1 MSRYRKVDPR
11 IWNDEKFR
19 SLSDMGKLVF
29 LMLLTHPNMTALG
42 AMRATLSGFAEEL
55 GWTAEA
61 FREAFADVL
70 AKGMAEHDP
79 RACMVAL
86 PNFIKYNS
94 PESPNVV
101 KAWVGALDLLPEC
114 RLKTTV
120 VLRAQGFAEGMTE
133 AYAKAF
139 HEAFAKAMPN
149 QEQEQKPK
157 QKKPPKA
164 PQGGRPL
171 RTLRDWLDHVK
182 AQGET
187 PIPEDDPVFSYADS
201 IGLPREFLRLA
212 WREFLQRYTQPNAKR
227 YRDWRATFR
236 NAVRGNWMHVWR
248 ADGDGYA
255 LTTPGEQARRAHEE
269 SQQTEEAAT

>member
-1 MSRYRKVDPR
+1 MRDYGKVFSSIYESLD
-11 IWNDEKFR
+11 FR
-19 SLSDMGKLVF
+19 ALSEDGRTLV
-29 LMLLTHPNMTALG
+29 LYLLTCKHGTIAGVFRVPDGYVCEDLQWSQERVAEGFRNIAEKGFATRCEVTKWVWVRKYLEWNPPENPNQRKAILKCVSLVPGSCSWKADFTREVGPGIGMEAPSKPNPC
-42 AMRATLSGFAEEL
+42 ATLS
-55 GWTAEA
+55 EA
-61 FREAFADVL
+61 L
-70 AKGMAEHDP
+70 
-79 RACMVAL
+79 
-86 PNFIKYNS
+86 
-94 PESPNVV
+94 
-101 KAWVGALDLLPEC
+101 
-114 RLKTTV
+114 
-120 VLRAQGFAEGMTE
+120 
-133 AYAKAF
+133 
-139 HEAFAKAMPN
+139 PN
-149 QEQEQKPK
+149 QEQEQE
-157 QKKPPKA
+157 QEYKPPKA
-164 PQGGRPL
+164 PRGGQPL